1 MRHKALYIATIIFFI
16 GVNTTYFWEG
26 DLGVYSMLSFLLP
39 CLYFIILLGCLIA
52 QLFFLGKENANKK
65 PRIVLILFM
74 TTILGLTVVF
84 SGGIIPFSKFESKP
98 LLIAQ
103 AEGAANCMTTLTLR
117 ANKTFVESTVCF
129 GTSKTTGN
137 YYISGDTIY
146 FSNVSPGRGNSPNYA
161 YGVITQLQSP
171 NAPSESVLI
180 RYESSTDTIGQTLW
194 ITQNAL
200 NDGEK

>member
-1 MRHKALYIATIIFFI
+1 MRHKALYIATTIFFI
-16 GVNTTYFWEG
+16 LVNTAYYWDS
-26 DLGVYSMLSFLLP
+26 DLGAFSMLTFLLI
-39 CLYFIILLGCLIA
+39 CLYFIILLSYLIA
-52 QLFFLGKENANKK
+52 QLFFLGIEKTNKK
-65 PRIVLILFM
+65 PRIILILFM
-74 TTILGLTVVF
+74 AVILGLSAAY
-84 SGGIIPFSKFESKP
+84 SGGIIPFNKLESKP

-137 YYISGDTIY
+137 YYITGDTIY
-146 FSNVSPGRGNSPNYA
+146 FSNISPGRGNSPNYA
-161 YGVITQLQSP
+161 FGVITQLQSP
-171 NAPSESVLI
+171 NASSESVLI
-180 RYESSTDTIGQTLW
+180 RYESAIDTIGQTLW